1 VALSSFEARNKH
13 QIIHTHLIE
22 YKHIISLISNIAS
35 MAPPSSDLRKI
46 GLEGFA
52 LIDKFYGPPRRS
64 NMEDLASTKDATAY
78 FVEISHVSYPKGKLP
93 QNRWGRPIKF

>member
-1 VALSSFEARNKH
+1 
-13 QIIHTHLIE
+13 
-22 YKHIISLISNIAS
+22 

-52 LIDKFYGPPRRS
+52 LIDKFYGPTPRRS
-64 NMEDLASTKDATAY
+64 SMEDLASGATKDPTAGY
-78 FVEISHVSYPKGKLP
+78 FVGVSYPKGKLP